1 MDTTT
6 DTPAEQLRAEIP
18 DLRAARFT
26 NTPSEQSAQVVRR
39 VLGAQAVGVP
49 ASAFQSSI

>member
-1 MDTTT
+1 MDTTS

-26 NTPSEQSAQVVRR
+26 NTPTGQSAAIVRR
-39 VLGAQAVGVP
+39 VLRGQAEQV
-49 ASAFQSSI
+49 AAAAFQSSI